1 MPQRRK
7 PKQPAPTY
15 YTPPPII
22 TEIQSARAQDAIS
35 TPSKR
40 LEILLINPPL
50 SARKRRRRTRK
61 TTQTKPTKTKKE
73 EK

>member
-1 MPQRRK
+1 MSRK

-22 TEIQSARAQDAIS
+22 AEIQSARAQDAIS
-35 TPSKR
+35 TPPKR

-50 SARKRRRRTRK
+50 SARKAKPNRRRK
-61 TTQTKPTKTKKE
+61 Q
-73 EK
+73 

>member
-1 MPQRRK
+1 MSRK
-7 PKQPAPTY
+7 PKHQPAPTY

-50 SARKRRRRTRK
+50 STRKRRQRTRK
-61 TTQTKPTKTKKE
+61 TTQTQPTKTKKE